1 MARDFRDRWTS
12 VNPALKYCQA
22 TPTNMRCFYDLDIDY
37 CKRNI
42 LTARYNG
49 VTLRVE
55 DTLHS
60 PKTFSRALAELD
72 VS

>member
-1 MARDFRDRWTS
+1 MARNDGHWTD

-22 TPTNMRCFYDLDIDY
+22 TAENMQCFYLSDIDY
-37 CKRNI
+37 CKLNI
-42 LTARYNG
+42 LTARRSG
-49 VTLRVE
+49 ITLRVE

-60 PKTFSRALAELD
+60 TKTFSRALAELN